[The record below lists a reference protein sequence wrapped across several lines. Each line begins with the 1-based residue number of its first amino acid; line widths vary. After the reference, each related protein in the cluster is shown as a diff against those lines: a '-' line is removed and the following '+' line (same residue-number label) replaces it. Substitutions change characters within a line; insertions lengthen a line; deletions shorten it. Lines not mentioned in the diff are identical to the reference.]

1 MTLGSGTIF
10 LGGLLTFASPCVLP
24 LIPIYLSVLL
34 GGSVEEMS
42 GSKNRFKL
50 FFNGTMFV
58 IGFMMVFV
66 LMGLSASFAGKYM
79 VQHRLLFQQLGGML
93 VFFFGLKFLGLV
105 KWDLLNADKRFRF
118 GLGSQK
124 GISPLGAVAIG
135 FTFAFGW
142 TPCVGPIL
150 GSILTFTAVSTHS
163 MAMGAWYLFL
173 YSLGIAIPLL
183 LVALFA
189 QTGTTLLRKVARFL
203 PRLEKATGVLLVL
216 LSILMVT
223 DKVAVL
229 AFDGDESSSARIS
242 KDIVVETMGDHK
254 GETVARAKPQILGAD
269 PRLPP
274 RENPEK
280 LGDGPAQCTSAE
292 SCGLDESEELGFEM
306 DLSVIDELTAGPV
319 ALYFHKPD
327 CPACLKMVP
336 IMAAVYETCG
346 ARGLKVTKIDISIS
360 ENKALAREMGV
371 RGTPTLA
378 FFDENRNE
386 VSRLVGYQD
395 LDDLHDAVVVLMGQ
409 VCADFTRI

>member
-42 GSKNRFKL
+42 GGKNRFKL

-58 IGFMMVFV
+58 VGFMMVFV

-105 KWDLLNADKRFRF
+105 KWDLLNADKRLRF

-150 GSILTFTAVSTHS
+150 GSILTFTAVSTNS
-163 MAMGAWYLFL
+163 MATGAWYLFL

-189 QTGTTLLRKVARFL
+189 QSGTTLLRKVARFL

-242 KDIVVETMGDHK
+242 KTIVVETMGDHE
-254 GETVARAKPQILGAD
+254 GETFARG
-269 PRLPP
+269 
-274 RENPEK
+274 N
-280 LGDGPAQCTSAE
+280 LGDEPSQCTSAD
-292 SCGLDESEELGFEM
+292 SCGLDDSDDLAFEM

-336 IMAAVYETCG
+336 VMGAVHETCG
-346 ARGLKVTKIDISIS
+346 ARGLKITKIDISIP
-360 ENKALAREMGV
+360 ENRALAREMGV

-378 FFDENRNE
+378 FFDESRNE